1 MGMHADE
8 FAGELQSVLLRA
20 EECGFVA
27 VDVSAENL
35 YRRLSGYPEPHD
47 RMPMCC
53 DVMRSAMLTG
63 DTVVQE
69 PPDGHGPELVIRY
82 HLPRYAS

>member
-1 MGMHADE
+1 MGVHADE
-8 FAGELQSVLLRA
+8 FARELRSVLLRA

-27 VDVSAENL
+27 VEVSAENL

-53 DVMRSAMLTG
+53 DVMRSEMSAG
-63 DTVVQE
+63 DAVITD
-69 PPDGHGPELVIRY
+69 PPGGHGPDLVIRY
-82 HLPRYAS
+82 QLPR